1 MFYDAT
7 LYMSNSKFVTL
18 SSSIPIYNSLLEH
31 LEKLVDVN
39 DKNYCNSSE
48 VCIAILKGYEK
59 LKTYYRI
66 ILKLSTPKIGTPYQ
80 NYDDFG
86 PSYSELGRH
95 YVQKRVLNFGTIR
108 YSKTDDS
115 HTYAIATSNYIFQF
129 FFCLIYTFYIIVF
142 FLIYYVSI
150 VIDPRFK
157 LGYYQKQEW
166 EQYYIDAAKKIFTD
180 TFKNFYQDNIN
191 DANNRENT
199 NDESDFLFNIL
210 GENNNNDYNEA
221 EAYLQQ
227 PVTSI
232 KTDPLTWWKVNC
244 MNFL

>member
-1 MFYDAT
+1 
-7 LYMSNSKFVTL
+7 VTL

-48 VCIAILKGYEK
+48 VRIAILKGYEK
-59 LKTYYRI
+59 LKTY
-66 ILKLSTPKIGTPYQ
+66 
-80 NYDDFG
+80 
-86 PSYSELGRH
+86 
-95 YVQKRVLNFGTIR
+95 

-115 HTYAIATSNYIFQF
+115 HTYAIATSNYIFSIF
-129 FFCLIYTFYIIVF
+129 FLFDLYILYNCF

-180 TFKNFYQDNIN
+180 TFKNLILMMLTTEKTLMTKVIFSLIYWEEITTTIIMKLKHIF
-191 DANNRENT
+191 NN
-199 NDESDFLFNIL
+199 L
-210 GENNNNDYNEA
+210 
-221 EAYLQQ
+221 
-227 PVTSI
+227 
-232 KTDPLTWWKVNC
+232 
-244 MNFL
+244 

>member
-1 MFYDAT
+1 MIC
-7 LYMSNSKFVTL
+7 
-18 SSSIPIYNSLLEH
+18 IPMQLQ
-31 LEKLVDVN
+31 LV
-39 DKNYCNSSE
+39 
-48 VCIAILKGYEK
+48 
-59 LKTYYRI
+59 I
-66 ILKLSTPKIGTPYQ
+66 I
-80 NYDDFG
+80 F
-86 PSYSELGRH
+86 
-95 YVQKRVLNFGTIR
+95 
-108 YSKTDDS
+108 
-115 HTYAIATSNYIFQF
+115 FQF

-180 TFKNFYQDNIN
+180 TFKNFYQDNID

-210 GENNNNDYNEA
+210 GGNNNNDYNEA

-227 PVTSI
+227 PVASI

>member
-31 LEKLVDVN
+31 LEKLAEVN

-48 VCIAILKGYEK
+48 VRIAILKGYEK
-59 LKTYYRI
+59 LKTY
-66 ILKLSTPKIGTPYQ
+66 
-80 NYDDFG
+80 
-86 PSYSELGRH
+86 
-95 YVQKRVLNFGTIR
+95 
-108 YSKTDDS
+108 
-115 HTYAIATSNYIFQF
+115 AIATSNYIFSI

-180 TFKNFYQDNIN
+180 TFKNFYQDNID

-210 GENNNNDYNEA
+210 GGNNNNDYNEA

>member
-31 LEKLVDVN
+31 LEKLADIN

-48 VCIAILKGYEK
+48 VRIAILKGYEN
-59 LKTYYRI
+59 LK
-66 ILKLSTPKIGTPYQ
+66 
-80 NYDDFG
+80 
-86 PSYSELGRH
+86 H
-95 YVQKRVLNFGTIR
+95 TIR
-108 YSKTDDS
+108 KQMIRIPMQLQLVIIFFNFFLFDL
-115 HTYAIATSNYIFQF
+115 YILYN
-129 FFCLIYTFYIIVF
+129 CF

-157 LGYYQKQEW
+157 LGYYQKQ
-166 EQYYIDAAKKIFTD
+166 QYYYIDAAKKIFTD
-180 TFKNFYQDNIN
+180 TFKNFYQDNID

-210 GENNNNDYNEA
+210 GGNNNNDYNEA
-221 EAYLQQ
+221 EAYI
-227 PVTSI
+227 T
-232 KTDPLTWWKVNC
+232 K
-244 MNFL
+244 FLLGRIICQSTPSVDQRQKM

>member
-1 MFYDAT
+1 MFYDVT

-48 VCIAILKGYEK
+48 VRIAILKGYEK
-59 LKTYYRI
+59 LKTY
-66 ILKLSTPKIGTPYQ
+66 
-80 NYDDFG
+80 
-86 PSYSELGRH
+86 
-95 YVQKRVLNFGTIR
+95 

-115 HTYAIATSNYIFQF
+115 HTYAIATSNYIFSIF
-129 FFCLIYTFYIIVF
+129 FLFNLYILYNCF

-150 VIDPRFK
+150 VINPQFK

-180 TFKNFYQDNIN
+180 TFKNFYQDNID

-210 GENNNNDYNEA
+210 GGNNNNDYNEA

-227 PVTSI
+227 PVASI

>member
-18 SSSIPIYNSLLEH
+18 SPSIPIYNSLLEY
-31 LEKLVDVN
+31 LEKLADVN

-48 VCIAILKGYEK
+48 VRIAILKGYK
-59 LKTYYRI
+59 NLK
-66 ILKLSTPKIGTPYQ
+66 
-80 NYDDFG
+80 
-86 PSYSELGRH
+86 H
-95 YVQKRVLNFGTIR
+95 TIR
-108 YSKTDDS
+108 KRMI
-115 HTYAIATSNYIFQF
+115 HIPMQLQLVIIFFQF
-129 FFCLIYTFYIIVF
+129 YFCLIYTFYISVF

-150 VIDPRFK
+150 VIDPQFK

-180 TFKNFYQDNIN
+180 TFKNFYQDNID

-210 GENNNNDYNEA
+210 GGNNNNDYNEA

-227 PVTSI
+227 PVASI
-232 KTDPLTWWKVNC
+232 KTDPLT
-244 MNFL
+244 